1 MTRGLILLLVIAL
14 LGSAS
19 LGAYAWQL
27 TSGGSNDADERSS
40 VFAID
45 PMDMMALLINA
56 KYRLDRQL
64 AGVPLM
70 D

>member
-45 PMDMMALLINA
+45 PMDMMELLINA
-56 KYRLDRQL
+56 KYRPNRQL